1 MHFVTYNIQ
10 HGLGHDG
17 RLDLARI
24 ARTVASADVIAL
36 QEVDR
41 HWPRSGMIDQAAAL
55 AALLPEHHWVYGPG
69 VDLDASERHQGRLVT
84 RRRQF
89 GNMLLSRTP
98 ILSSRNHLLPNYA
111 TAKNI
116 SIQRSIL
123 EGVIDTPSGL
133 LRVYSIHLSHLAPEL
148 RQIEIAVLMT
158 LYRRAVEEGGV
169 LCGEPDKLKN
179 WLDTPLPPAPR
190 RAVLL
195 GDFNLPP
202 QDAEYA
208 ALVGPASRYGRLQL
222 GDVLVD
228 AWTAAGHAENEGTT
242 NKRGRLDYCFISR
255 ELTRQVQHA
264 WIDNTA
270 DGSDHQ
276 PLWVELDLSVPR

>member
-1 MHFVTYNIQ
+1 MRFVTYNIQ
-10 HGLGHDG
+10 NGLGRDG
-17 RLDLARI
+17 RIDLERI

-41 HWPRSGMIDQAAAL
+41 HWPRSGMIDQVAAL
-55 AALLPEHHWVYGPG
+55 AALLPDHHWVYGPG
-69 VDLDASERHQGRLVT
+69 VDLDASERVNDRIVT

-123 EGVIDTPSGL
+123 EGVIESPGGL
-133 LRVYSIHLSHLAPEL
+133 LRVYSVHLSHLAPAL
-148 RQIEIAVLMT
+148 RQIELTVLMD
-158 LYRRAVEEGGV
+158 LYRRAVQEGGV
-169 LCGEPDKLKN
+169 LCGEPDKLKH

-190 RAVLL
+190 TAVFM

-202 QDAEYA
+202 HDAEYTT
-208 ALVGPASRYGRLQL
+208 LVGPASRYGRLQL
-222 GDVLVD
+222 GDVLID
-228 AWTAAGHAENEGTT
+228 AWTAAGHAEDAGIT
-242 NKRGRLDYCFISR
+242 NKRGRLDYCFVSK
-255 ELTRQVQHA
+255 ELAGRVQKA
-264 WIDNTA
+264 WIDAEA

-276 PLWVELDLSVPR
+276 PVWVEMDL